1 MEKTTFDIDRMYE
14 FVRNFA
20 DKQNLQA
27 TINALPFAKEKHTG
41 QMRKGPKGVKQ
52 PYISH
57 PLTMACHA
65 IAMGLHDDELLAA
78 ILLHDVVEDCGVSA
92 ARLPVTRSVQNAVLL
107 VTRQDGESKTK
118 YYQQIGE
125 NPIATLVKLIDRC
138 HNVSQMSLAFS
149 QEKLWKYIHETER
162 YILPML
168 EAAKEKWP
176 EYTNQYFLLEYQIGS
191 TLDTVKALLERED
204 I

>member
-1 MEKTTFDIDRMYE
+1 MEKTTFAIDRMYD
-14 FVRNFA
+14 FVGDFA
-20 DKQNLQA
+20 DEHNMQA
-27 TINALPFAKEKHTG
+27 TINALPFAKEKHEG
-41 QMRKGPKGVKQ
+41 QMRKGPEGAKQ

-65 IAMGLHDDELLAA
+65 LAMGLHNDDLLAA

-92 ARLPVTRSVQNAVLL
+92 ASLPVNRSVQNAVLL

-125 NPIATLVKLIDRC
+125 NPIAVMVKLIDRC

-149 QEKLWKYIHETER
+149 REKLWKYIHETES

-176 EYTNQYFLLEYQIGS
+176 EYTNQYFLLEYQICS
-191 TLDTVKALLERED
+191 ALDTVKALLERED